1 MMTSMTRALLLAL
14 ILFLGMAPAQQ
25 GPAIGEDVSALI
37 PNFAERTG
45 PKGLFVLFVR
55 SADW

>member
-1 MMTSMTRALLLAL
+1 MMTSMTRMLLLTL
-14 ILFLGMAPAQQ
+14 ILLGVASAEQ
-25 GPAIGEDVSALI
+25 GPAVGADVSALI
-37 PNFAERTG
+37 PEFSKRTG